1 MNDTS
6 CQTFKR
12 SFSLLFLAGMMF
24 VLSAC
29 SSAEAS
35 KQNNEYYEQLSKCT
49 DTFLMKNRELKE
61 ISNSWSYKDKASTEK
76 YINKLIEIEEIA
88 AKTKNIDASE
98 NFIEF
103 DKENVEEPCDK
114 VLETV
119 AITKALVQSAYD
131 NRDDSDYQ
139 KVNEENSEIY
149 NEAYDDVI
157 SSVATLRA
165 RIR

>member
-1 MNDTS
+1 MTR
-6 CQTFKR
+6 TVGLFKR
-12 SFSLLFLAGMMF
+12 SFSLLLLAGMMF

-35 KQNNEYYEQLSKCT
+35 KQNDEYYEQLSKCT
-49 DTFLMKNRELKE
+49 DTLLMKNRELTE
-61 ISNSWSYKDKASTEK
+61 ISNSWNYKDKASTEK
-76 YINKLIEIEEIA
+76 YINKLTEIEEIT
-88 AKTKNIDASE
+88 AKTKNIDASQ

-103 DKENVEEPCDK
+103 DKENVEKPCDK

-119 AITKALVQSAYD
+119 AITKALVQAAYD
-131 NRDDSDYQ
+131 VGDDSDFQ
-139 KVNEENSEIY
+139 KVNGENSEVY
-149 NEAYDDVI
+149 NEAYNDVI

>member
-1 MNDTS
+1 MTR
-6 CQTFKR
+6 TVGLFKR
-12 SFSLLFLAGMMF
+12 SFSLLLLAGMMF

-35 KQNNEYYEQLSKCT
+35 KQNDEYYEQLSKCT
-49 DTFLMKNRELKE
+49 DTLLMKNRELTE
-61 ISNSWSYKDKASTEK
+61 IT
-76 YINKLIEIEEIA
+76 
-88 AKTKNIDASE
+88 AKTKNIDASQ

-103 DKENVEEPCDK
+103 DKENVEKPCDK

-119 AITKALVQSAYD
+119 AITKALVQAAYD
-131 NRDDSDYQ
+131 DGDDSDFQ
-139 KVNEENSEIY
+139 KVNGENSEVY
-149 NEAYDDVI
+149 NEAYNDVI

>member
-1 MNDTS
+1 MTRAVRL
-6 CQTFKR
+6 FKR

-76 YINKLIEIEEIA
+76 YINKPID
-88 AKTKNIDASE
+88 KFNHYIDALRYGIQG
-98 NFIEF
+98 IERR
-103 DKENVEEPCDK
+103 K
-114 VLETV
+114 L
-119 AITKALVQSAYD
+119 Q
-131 NRDDSDYQ
+131 
-139 KVNEENSEIY
+139 
-149 NEAYDDVI
+149 
-157 SSVATLRA
+157 TLNKSTLKL
-165 RIR
+165 